1 MKERDAS
8 FRLLPLTWARVMSFA
23 QALTRVVAA
32 SASGW
37 TPSWARPASAWMA
50 SFVRPCWP
58 SSCGG
63 HEVRGAQGDRG
74 VASASPQDAESLQ
87 LRRMRPR
94 HSAIQGPTCAYW
106 CQAWGC
112 ARLVIALHDC
122 IAAHLYLSCRARQD
136 FSSPLLISLHALRR
150 KRMTQMVG
158 TGKPL
163 IILSQAFQRE
173 DHQPH
178 CAHQLINLLLQRIAA
193 CLRAKY
199 RAVGEARAAPH
210 TTGGG

>member
-1 MKERDAS
+1 
-8 FRLLPLTWARVMSFA
+8 
-23 QALTRVVAA
+23 
-32 SASGW
+32 
-37 TPSWARPASAWMA
+37 
-50 SFVRPCWP
+50 
-58 SSCGG
+58 
-63 HEVRGAQGDRG
+63 
-74 VASASPQDAESLQ
+74 
-87 LRRMRPR
+87 
-94 HSAIQGPTCAYW
+94 
-106 CQAWGC
+106 
-112 ARLVIALHDC
+112 
-122 IAAHLYLSCRARQD
+122 
-136 FSSPLLISLHALRR
+136 
-150 KRMTQMVG
+150 MTQMVG